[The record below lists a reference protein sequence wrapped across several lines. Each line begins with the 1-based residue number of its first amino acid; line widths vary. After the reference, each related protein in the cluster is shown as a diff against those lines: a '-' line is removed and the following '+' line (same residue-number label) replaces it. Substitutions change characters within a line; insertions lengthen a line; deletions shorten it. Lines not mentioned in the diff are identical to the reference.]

1 MKYCYLLQE
10 SIISD
15 DDGKN
20 RTVYGITA
28 TDAEGSFSESY
39 PDIFLNKEKA
49 EQFVDLCNKNELSL
63 CHLSD
68 VIEDILNN

>member
-10 SIISD
+10 SIFSD
-15 DDGKN
+15 EDGEKQIA
-20 RTVYGITA
+20 YGITV

-39 PDIFLNKEKA
+39 PDIFLNKAEA
-49 EQFVDLCNKNELSL
+49 EQLVTLCNKNQLSL

-68 VIEDILNN
+68 IIEDMLV